1 MKVYIIRY
9 YISRIV
15 TVLCAPWILL
25 SSLLSIAYLSSEHVR
40 LFKDIM
46 NIICAYQRRTKIF
59 CDAVSELQQS
69 SRKSFC
75 PLCPTWWTTLFQLI
89 DSFLENYESVAAT
102 LKLNKGWW
110 LAITHAAV
118 WLFINVKDMDTHT
131 DHESPKRC
139 SGMVW
144 RSSELAPNRIENWTG
159 LNSTFTR
166 KEDLI
171 QAWDDTVLLKE
182 LSTYEI
188 HVMSKLS
195 SNSLNLIEWTLKT
208 LDGTKATDGSV
219 LVNILW
225 VMLSPG
231 EASPGELPSQL

>member
-1 MKVYIIRY
+1 
-9 YISRIV
+9 
-15 TVLCAPWILL
+15 
-25 SSLLSIAYLSSEHVR
+25 
-40 LFKDIM
+40 
-46 NIICAYQRRTKIF
+46 
-59 CDAVSELQQS
+59 
-69 SRKSFC
+69 
-75 PLCPTWWTTLFQLI
+75 
-89 DSFLENYESVAAT
+89 VAAT

-118 WLFINVKDMDTHT
+118 WLFINVKDMDMHT

-144 RSSELAPNRIENWTG
+144 RSSELAQNRIENWTG

-208 LDGTKATDGSV
+208 LDGTKATDGSLV
-219 LVNILW
+219 VNILW
-225 VMLSPG
+225 CWALVRLHLVSYLVSYN
-231 EASPGELPSQL
+231 AIYC